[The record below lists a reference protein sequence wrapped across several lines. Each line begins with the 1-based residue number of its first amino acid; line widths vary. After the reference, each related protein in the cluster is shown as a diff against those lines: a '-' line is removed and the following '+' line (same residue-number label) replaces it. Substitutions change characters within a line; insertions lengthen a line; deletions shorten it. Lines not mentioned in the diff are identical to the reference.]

1 MNCPYVIHRNSIK
14 NEQQREVVGIGPGRL
29 FFFVTKSWR
38 LKKTSKSA
46 DNDDKLHLSKCK
58 SETSPPNPESTCSS
72 AWKRSVGKEGG
83 WVPHRAVSA
92 SWYRLRHESPT
103 NTTRGTLSQI
113 QSKPAGPPKDS
124 HRSQQAHQ
132 IQHHAS
138 QQDHQLDQEESGI
151 EVMDLRDSEVL
162 HQYKL

>member
-72 AWKRSVGKEGG
+72 AWKRSVGKESG

-103 NTTRGTLSQI
+103 NTSRGTLSQI
-113 QSKPAGPPKDS
+113 QPKPAGPPKI
-124 HRSQQAHQ
+124 HTE
-132 IQHHAS
+132 AS
-138 QQDHQLDQEESGI
+138 RPTRASTMRASKTTSFTKRRVAL
-151 EVMDLRDSEVL
+151 
-162 HQYKL
+162 K